1 MAGLGGTDRTTAIDW
16 AACQVFRHIDSLGHC
31 AIDADHTYRP
41 RTPSHLRTSCDGW
54 TARHLP
60 IDIRRSVNRATN
72 EQTSGHL
79 TAGLVLL
86 LALCG
91 WVSGGDAGAQ
101 RAVISGVPATAPPP
115 PSPAQMHQ
123 RFNARRLARCDAP
136 QLFAIVDAMA
146 RRARLPRIPDIYV
159 LPQPHAMN
167 AYAIGSRDAAA
178 ITLTEGLLARMT
190 EAEVTAIIA
199 HELAHICNDDGAVM
213 ALASSLQ
220 RAVTSVALTGAMARP
235 GTRFHAPQPLVS
247 WVFNS
252 APAIAELLCLG
263 LSRVREL
270 AADALALEF
279 IADPRALSSALVKL
293 ERHHHRP
300 GQAAY
305 ASGDAATYLHSHPL
319 VAHRVACL
327 ERLS

>member
-1 MAGLGGTDRTTAIDW
+1 MAGLGGTDRRTAIDW
-16 AACQVFRHIDSLGHC
+16 AACQVFRHFDSNVHC
-31 AIDADHTYRP
+31 AIAADHTSRP
-41 RTPSHLRTSCDGW
+41 YTPSQLRNACGSW
-54 TARHLP
+54 SARHLP

-91 WVSGGDAGAQ
+91 WVSGGDVGAQ
-101 RAVISGVPATAPPP
+101 RAVMSGIPASAPPP

-123 RFNARRLARCDAP
+123 RYHARRLARHEAP
-136 QLFAIVDAMA
+136 QLFAIVDAMS
-146 RRARLPRIPDIYV
+146 RRARLSRTPDIYV
-159 LPQPHAMN
+159 LPQPQAMN
-167 AYAIGSRDAAA
+167 AYAVGGRDAAA
-178 ITLTEGLLARMT
+178 ITLTEGLLSRMT

-199 HELAHICNDDGAVM
+199 HELAHICNDDGAIM
-213 ALASSLQ
+213 SLASSLQ
-220 RAVTSVALTGAMARP
+220 RAVSWVALAGAMANP
-235 GTRFHAPQPLVS
+235 ETRFHSPQPLAS

-252 APAIAELLCLG
+252 APAIGELLCLG

-300 GQAAY
+300 GYAGY
-305 ASGDAATYLHSHPL
+305 ASGDASTYLHSHPL
-319 VAHRVACL
+319 VAHRVACV